1 MASPDIHMQKT
12 SVYTRWRGAFV
23 FFPRGTAYL
32 RSSRRLA
39 RTARLAV
46 VDNSLSIRG
55 LYLRHRARRPR
66 CFGRLSVNWRVPE
79 KKLMFCPFYSCL
91 VHLLF
96 ETVGSSE
103 EKCSQ
108 TSMSTDWFLRSTN
121 HNSVFFLRWLHGDG
135 PFNHYYG

>member
-96 ETVGSSE
+96 ETVVPLLLSRFD
-103 EKCSQ
+103 
-108 TSMSTDWFLRSTN
+108 TMSTMINQWHIGLDVVSNRLLIS
-121 HNSVFFLRWLHGDG
+121 
-135 PFNHYYG
+135 

>member
-1 MASPDIHMQKT
+1 MASPDIYMQKT

-96 ETVGSSE
+96 ETVVA
-103 EKCSQ
+103 
-108 TSMSTDWFLRSTN
+108 T
-121 HNSVFFLRWLHGDG
+121 
-135 PFNHYYG
+135 PY